1 MYAWALQLEQLCHLI
16 RTELY
21 AICAKNWQCLVTI
34 TTNIYLTYITGII
47 ASVYNSN
54 ALSPLFFPLMLDAQ
68 CKKPDL
74 IMDINHLVTMQFAV
88 ISLAAMLRELC

>member
-1 MYAWALQLEQLCHLI
+1 MLGYHYYKHLSNV
-16 RTELY
+16 Y
-21 AICAKNWQCLVTI
+21 
-34 TTNIYLTYITGII
+34 YII
-47 ASVYNSN
+47 ASAYNSN